1 MSEKCTSTYSKF
13 HQSSSRIENWTSTR
27 SDSVREQ
34 MPRFARRGAMPH
46 HHVPEPKETSPTVDR
61 LRLQLNRTV
70 RRTVTEAVD
79 AVWVAFKDELAQL
92 AAPPTAPPVDDYELF
107 YDCCSRLAKFIESN
121 MDTTPGFLEQ
131 MDRLIFACH
140 SGAQGPTVRSF
151 MTKDLRI
158 LGVDSNSWNGIEA
171 VDDEEKTVDQE
182 SFATNAA
189 SVFSKCT
196 SDSCES
202 TEVDEGYQ
210 TRSKSKEGE
219 KTQSEKPDTTW
230 SEQYTNVIEENDPDT
245 EAVQVE
251 PSEREMASNGKQ
263 VRPTA
268 ELEPIDVEVAAKAN
282 GVAGVDEEIELDW
295 STKLR

>member
-1 MSEKCTSTYSKF
+1 
-13 HQSSSRIENWTSTR
+13 
-27 SDSVREQ
+27 

-121 MDTTPGFLEQ
+121 MDTTTGFLEQ

-140 SGAQGPTVRSF
+140 SVAQGPTVRSF

-158 LGVDSNSWNGIEA
+158 RRGNKMNNGKEHVSI
-171 VDDEEKTVDQE
+171 KTDH
-182 SFATNAA
+182 SMA
-189 SVFSKCT
+189 
-196 SDSCES
+196 
-202 TEVDEGYQ
+202 
-210 TRSKSKEGE
+210 
-219 KTQSEKPDTTW
+219 SEK
-230 SEQYTNVIEENDPDT
+230 EQPVISPPNGP
-245 EAVQVE
+245 
-251 PSEREMASNGKQ
+251 REMEVNDGEMEL
-263 VRPTA
+263 TA
-268 ELEPIDVEVAAKAN
+268 TVGTGSRQWTTRKRL
-282 GVAGVDEEIELDW
+282 
-295 STKLR
+295 STKSHSPPTLPPCKRAKRPSAWDLGRDKDESDEQVTTLKRWQRGEEANESPNFVNASES